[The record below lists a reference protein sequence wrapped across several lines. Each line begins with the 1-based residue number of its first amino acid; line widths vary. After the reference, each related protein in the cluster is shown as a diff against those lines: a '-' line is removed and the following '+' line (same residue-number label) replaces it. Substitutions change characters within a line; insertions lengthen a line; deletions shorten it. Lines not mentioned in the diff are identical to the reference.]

1 MRKALKVLAA
11 LAVVAVALFCF
22 FWLNAE
28 DSMKV
33 DAGKEIHLLQA
44 MLSDQFEVHRNVCP
58 DDSALLA
65 ELKTGEEQLSAATK
79 TYLEALNS
87 SWPLKL
93 YKLRQAKQAALA
105 GQGIAIDVSLKIGQK
120 PVKPAA
126 TGSE

>member
-1 MRKALKVLAA
+1 MRKTLKVLAA
-11 LAVVAVALFCF
+11 LLVVAGALFYF
-22 FWLNAE
+22 FGANAE
-28 DSMKV
+28 ESMKV

-44 MLSDQFEVHRNVCP
+44 MLSDQFEVHRLVCP
-58 DDSALLA
+58 DDTDLLA
-65 ELKTGEEQLSAATK
+65 ELKTGEQQLAAATK

-120 PVKPAA
+120 PVKPAT
-126 TGSE
+126 TGTE